1 MIWLLSRPFGIP
13 LCWPKDRRENDG
25 KGFWQTPDEAE
36 EGVLDEEQAQADWE
50 LFEREGTR
58 GVMAREEAQA
68 YLPENED
75 ENDGFGGFVEEDD
88 DEN

>member
-1 MIWLLSRPFGIP
+1 
-13 LCWPKDRRENDG
+13 
-25 KGFWQTPDEAE
+25 
-36 EGVLDEEQAQADWE
+36 LDEEQAQADWE

-58 GVMAREEAQA
+58 GVMACEEAQV
-68 YLPENED
+68 YLLENED